1 MNKHERVRAA
11 LRGEPVDRPPGSLWR
26 HFYAQEGSAA
36 GLAEAMIAWVRAFDF
51 DFLKVNPRAEYHVEG
66 WGARYRP
73 GGGEHEKPVRLDYPV
88 KRPEDWRKIEP
99 LPLGTPALA
108 EQLDALGRIHAALGA
123 ELPWIETVFA
133 PLMVADRLVG
143 SDEQLLNDLRAR
155 PALVHEAL
163 AAIAATFAGFARAC
177 LAAGASGIFFATTW
191 ATRGKLTPA
200 EYDEFG
206 RRYDLQVLDAV
217 RAAPFNVLHVCRSE
231 NRLLDLADYPVA
243 AFSWAATDPTN
254 PSLAEAAKKLPGAV
268 IGGLSNE
275 ALVAATPELARAEAR
290 AALEQTGG
298 RRFFLAGPC
307 SVPTTTRPENVRAAW
322 EALAAWPGS

>member
-1 MNKHERVRAA
+1 
-11 LRGEPVDRPPGSLWR
+11 
-26 HFYAQEGSAA
+26 
-36 GLAEAMIAWVRAFDF
+36 
-51 DFLKVNPRAEYHVEG
+51 
-66 WGARYRP
+66 
-73 GGGEHEKPVRLDYPV
+73 
-88 KRPEDWRKIEP
+88 
-99 LPLGTPALA
+99 
-108 EQLDALGRIHAALGA
+108 
-123 ELPWIETVFA
+123 
-133 PLMVADRLVG
+133 MVADRLVG
-143 SDEQLLNDLRAR
+143 SDEQLVSDLRAR

-290 AALEQTGG
+290 AALERPALLPGWPLLRADDDPAGERARRLGGAGRLARVLTRSG
-298 RRFFLAGPC
+298 RRAAGHPSC
-307 SVPTTTRPENVRAAW
+307 GASGATCPRPAGRRVARPQRGGGTSREAEARLYEDEALKAGRTVVMVRADGRAA
-322 EALAAWPGS
+322 EAASILRAYGAYNLREEPATG